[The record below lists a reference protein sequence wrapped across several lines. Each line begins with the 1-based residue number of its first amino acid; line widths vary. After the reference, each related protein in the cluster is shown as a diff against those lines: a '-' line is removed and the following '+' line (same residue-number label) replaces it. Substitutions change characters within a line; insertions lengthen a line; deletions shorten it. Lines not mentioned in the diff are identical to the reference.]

1 MKPDMFRQ
9 PVSILVGLGF
19 PAEVRSVM
27 DAYRHL
33 VEWPVSMRDAAHT
46 VALKACSAA
55 LRGEIEAET
64 ARGLFAAFAEKHD
77 LLAPDTNSIAA
88 SRLRRRSGSARAVRR
103 SDGARHVAAGGQQ
116 RDEYGANGPAS
127 GYAASAADR
136 LS

>member
-1 MKPDMFRQ
+1 MKPDMFKQ

-19 PAEVRSVM
+19 PAEVRGVT

-33 VEWPVSMRDAAHT
+33 AEWPASLRGPAHS

-77 LLAPDTNSIAA
+77 LLAPETNVIVL
-88 SRLRRRSGSARAVRR
+88 SRLRRDRDPHVR
-103 SDGARHVAAGGQQ
+103 
-116 RDEYGANGPAS
+116 
-127 GYAASAADR
+127 
-136 LS
+136 

>member
-19 PAEVRSVM
+19 PAEVCSVM

-33 VEWPVSMRDAAHT
+33 VEWPSALRDTAHS
-46 VALKACSAA
+46 VALRACGAA

-77 LLAPDTNSIAA
+77 LLAPDIDVVAV
-88 SRLRRRSGSARAVRR
+88 SRLRRDKDPHVR
-103 SDGARHVAAGGQQ
+103 
-116 RDEYGANGPAS
+116 
-127 GYAASAADR
+127 
-136 LS
+136 

>member
-1 MKPDMFRQ
+1 MKPDMFKQ

-33 VEWPVSMRDAAHT
+33 CEWPASLRDSAHS

-55 LRGEIEAET
+55 LSGEIEAET

-77 LLAPDTNSIAA
+77 LLAPEIDAIAV
-88 SRLRRRSGSARAVRR
+88 SHLRRDRDPHVR
-103 SDGARHVAAGGQQ
+103 
-116 RDEYGANGPAS
+116 
-127 GYAASAADR
+127 
-136 LS
+136 

>member
-33 VEWPVSMRDAAHT
+33 VEWPVSQRDSAHS
-46 VALKACSAA
+46 VAFKACSAA
-55 LRGEIEAET
+55 LRGDIEAET

-77 LLAPDTNSIAA
+77 LLAPKIDGIVA
-88 SRLRRRSGSARAVRR
+88 SRLRR
-103 SDGARHVAAGGQQ
+103 DKDPHV
-116 RDEYGANGPAS
+116 
-127 GYAASAADR
+127 
-136 LS
+136 L

>member
-19 PAEVRSVM
+19 PTQVRCVM

-33 VEWPVSMRDAAHT
+33 VEWPASQSDGAHS
-46 VALKACSAA
+46 VALKACRAA

-77 LLAPDTNSIAA
+77 LLAPENNGIVA
-88 SRLRRRSGSARAVRR
+88 SRFRPDRDPHVR
-103 SDGARHVAAGGQQ
+103 
-116 RDEYGANGPAS
+116 
-127 GYAASAADR
+127 
-136 LS
+136 

>member
-9 PVSILVGLGF
+9 PISILVGLGF

-33 VEWPVSMRDAAHT
+33 VEWPALQRDNAHS

-64 ARGLFAAFAEKHD
+64 ARSLFAAFAEKHD
-77 LLAPDTNSIAA
+77 LLAPETNVIAA
-88 SRLRRRSGSARAVRR
+88 SRRQHDKDPHVR
-103 SDGARHVAAGGQQ
+103 
-116 RDEYGANGPAS
+116 
-127 GYAASAADR
+127 
-136 LS
+136 

>member
-19 PAEVRSVM
+19 PAEVRGVM

-33 VEWPVSMRDAAHT
+33 VEWPASLRDAAHR
-46 VALKACSAA
+46 VALKACGAA

-77 LLAPDTNSIAA
+77 LLAPEPNVIAA
-88 SRLRRRSGSARAVRR
+88 SSLRRDR
-103 SDGARHVAAGGQQ
+103 DPHVQ
-116 RDEYGANGPAS
+116 
-127 GYAASAADR
+127 
-136 LS
+136 